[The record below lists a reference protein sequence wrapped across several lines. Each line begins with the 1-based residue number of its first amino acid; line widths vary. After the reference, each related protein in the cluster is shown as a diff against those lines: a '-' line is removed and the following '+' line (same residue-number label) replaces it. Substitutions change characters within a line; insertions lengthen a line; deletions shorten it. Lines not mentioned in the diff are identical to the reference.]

1 MRTRQAL
8 KNMIASL
15 LLQVVLALSGIIVPR
30 FFTALYGSPVN
41 GLVSSITQF
50 ISYMGLVEAGVGAAG
65 TVALYGPIARKDTDE
80 VNGIVSAARTFYM
93 KSGLLFVGLLAI
105 LLLLYPS
112 VVQNEIKD
120 TSFIRL
126 MILVLS
132 INGIADYFFLGKYR
146 VLLQA
151 DQRGYVISIFQI
163 IGTIIMTAVSLWLI
177 DIEASALFV
186 KGTAAAIYLL
196 RSFAVAVYVKKHY
209 PWVRFNKSPKM
220 AAFNQRWAALLH
232 QIVGM
237 VVNNSAVVLLTLFVK
252 TNALVEISV
261 YSIYN
266 LVATALS
273 NLMNSISNGL
283 SSGFGQV
290 ISQNE
295 KDVLR
300 KSYSSYEFLFFTV
313 MFIAYACMI
322 VLLYPFIGL
331 YSADF
336 ADSQIYIRKE
346 LVLLFSLAGLLQSLR
361 LPGLTVIC
369 AAGHYKQTQTRA
381 ILEAAINILI
391 SLALVGRY
399 GLAGVMTGI
408 CVSYLYR
415 TADVIIYT
423 AKHFVQDTL
432 GQTVKRLVCNTVLL
446 VAMVYLGLRFVPQ
459 QMKGW
464 ISWFSYAVAY
474 GVMSCI
480 TFVGANMVI
489 DSKERQSLLLRVK
502 DLMRR

>member
-1 MRTRQAL
+1 M
-8 KNMIASL
+8 
-15 LLQVVLALSGIIVPR
+15 
-30 FFTALYGSPVN
+30 
-41 GLVSSITQF
+41 
-50 ISYMGLVEAGVGAAG
+50 
-65 TVALYGPIARKDTDE
+65 
-80 VNGIVSAARTFYM
+80 
-93 KSGLLFVGLLAI
+93 
-105 LLLLYPS
+105 
-112 VVQNEIKD
+112 
-120 TSFIRL
+120 
-126 MILVLS
+126 
-132 INGIADYFFLGKYR
+132 
-146 VLLQA
+146 
-151 DQRGYVISIFQI
+151 
-163 IGTIIMTAVSLWLI
+163 
-177 DIEASALFV
+177 
-186 KGTAAAIYLL
+186 
-196 RSFAVAVYVKKHY
+196 
-209 PWVRFNKSPKM
+209 
-220 AAFNQRWAALLH
+220 
-232 QIVGM
+232 
-237 VVNNSAVVLLTLFVK
+237 
-252 TNALVEISV
+252 
-261 YSIYN
+261 
-266 LVATALS
+266 
-273 NLMNSISNGL
+273 
-283 SSGFGQV
+283 
-290 ISQNE
+290 
-295 KDVLR
+295 
-300 KSYSSYEFLFFTV
+300 
-313 MFIAYACMI
+313 
-322 VLLYPFIGL
+322 LLYPFIGL